1 METNDNY
8 RPMKHLLITTIAAV
22 FLVGCTKNKIT
33 IANSGTDV
41 WQKIEITGGGQQLI
55 IDQLEGGKIEE
66 FSFNSKQEGGGLFE
80 GNLNGK
86 KFKQEFGYY
95 TPNLTSNLAIILDDN
110 TDGIEIVDMD
120 STVQSID
127 ELIAER
133 RKGETSAVKKNL
145 RVLGE
150 ELKAEG
156 K

>member
-1 METNDNY
+1 
-8 RPMKHLLITTIAAV
+8 MKHLLITTIAAV

-55 IDQLEGGKIEE
+55 IDQLEGGKIKE